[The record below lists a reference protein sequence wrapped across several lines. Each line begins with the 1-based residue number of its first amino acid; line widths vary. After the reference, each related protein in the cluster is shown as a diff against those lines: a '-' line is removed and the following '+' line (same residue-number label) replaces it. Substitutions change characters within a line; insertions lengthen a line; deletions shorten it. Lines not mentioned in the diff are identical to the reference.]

1 MDAIPSDSGRVRCNF
16 VKEGYDDYADGFLL
30 GIGWMPEEVR
40 FIGES
45 RVQDAFVYIE
55 IHFLSE
61 AFRPSEESA
70 KSSRSW
76 LLLDVHLQTSNFE
89 FQNFQLQNFEL

>member
-70 KSSRSW
+70 KSSRICSRSSR
-76 LLLDVHLQTSNFE
+76 LPAF
-89 FQNFQLQNFEL
+89 